1 MRGRKRDRT
10 ATRPDETEGDGSMNK
25 SMLRIFQVAVAL
37 LIFTVVTIA
46 ILVVVGMLG
55 QEQAIRI
62 GLNVSS
68 IIGICLVASL
78 VLMGALGIG
87 SGSAESD
94 GELKK

>member
-1 MRGRKRDRT
+1 
-10 ATRPDETEGDGSMNK
+10 MNK

-55 QEQAIRI
+55 KEQAIRI

-78 VLMGALGIG
+78 VLMGVLGIG